1 MNKSRLNPDLL
12 SQVLQETLPAQA
24 PSLAGYTSDWG
35 LFLAAYENYHNCY
48 VPKHN
53 NSFHT
58 LEIIDESPLLFHRRI
73 MGDYEIQSRLSGGE
87 VSIYPANTDYFFDSS
102 EDNIQGDGVSFTLVT
117 LDANL
122 IEELLRQE
130 FGCSQVELIPQFLV
144 IETQQI
150 RSLVNIIK
158 QEIRDGYPNGNIF
171 LEDMRNALIRCLL
184 RKSAIFSKSISQKD
198 INLPINQRVQLV
210 KEILREDVKKNISLE
225 DLEKDLGI
233 SKFHISRSFKQAEG
247 ISITYYLKQ
256 IRVEQAQQLLMNQP
270 WSIATIAQECGFHD
284 SSHLNK
290 CFKAMTG
297 ITPTQFREQFQKK
310 IDIY

>member
-1 MNKSRLNPDLL
+1 MP
-12 SQVLQETLPAQA
+12 QQA

-87 VSIYPANTDYFFDSS
+87 VSIYPANVDYFFDSS

-122 IEELLRQE
+122 VEELLREE
-130 FGCSQVELIPQFLV
+130 FGCSQVELIPRFLV
-144 IETQQI
+144 TETQQI
-150 RSLVNIIK
+150 RNLVNIIK
-158 QEIRDGYPNGNIF
+158 QEMRDGYPNGNLF
-171 LEDMRNALIRCLL
+171 LEDIRNALIRCLL
-184 RKSAIFSKSISQKD
+184 RKSAIFSKSLNQTD
-198 INLPINQRVQLV
+198 INPPVNKWVQLV
-210 KEILREDVKKNISLE
+210 KEILREDMKKNISLE

-233 SKFHISRSFKQAEG
+233 SKFHISRSFKQTEG
-247 ISITYYLKQ
+247 ISITAYLKQ
-256 IRVEQAQQLLMNQP
+256 VRVEKAQQLLINQP

-284 SSHLNK
+284 ASHLNRY
-290 CFKAMTG
+290 FKALIGM
-297 ITPTQFREQFQKK
+297 TPTDFREQFKK
-310 IDIY
+310 RIDI